1 MQGEAIIF
9 MMKAD
14 IRIFELE
21 KAEVSYVDEINRLLL
36 QLSSSP
42 VEFGI
47 SELEAIV
54 ASPSTHL
61 FILECEECVAG
72 MLTLGEYL
80 APTGR
85 KMWIE
90 DVVVDNAMRGR
101 SLGRALVE
109 HAIEYA
115 GILGCGTLMLTSRPS
130 RIAANALYRS
140 CGFAS
145 KETNVY
151 RMPIHSK
158 NF

>member
-1 MQGEAIIF
+1 
-9 MMKAD
+9 MKQD
-14 IRIFELE
+14 VRIFELE
-21 KAEVSYVDEINRLLL
+21 HADECYVVEVNKLLK
-36 QLSSSP
+36 QLSSAP
-42 VEFGI
+42 APFGI
-47 SELEAIV
+47 CELEAIV

-61 FILECEECVAG
+61 FIAECEGSVAG

-101 SLGRALVE
+101 SLGRTLVE

-115 GILGCGTLMLTSRPS
+115 GRLGCGTLMLTSRPS
-130 RIAANALYRS
+130 RVAANALYRS

-151 RMPIHSK
+151 RMPILSGESEK
-158 NF
+158 V